1 MKVLAIVHAFPPAH
15 GSGAEWMLHDMFQF
29 LQEQGH
35 QVKVV
40 VTKIKPEPFNG
51 IEVVGSVSDRELSEC
66 DIIISHLGQTGV
78 ALNTATQYGKPF
90 VFISHNTH
98 KYAVITARKKGV
110 YVIYNSSYVEGALW
124 QHYHKHPSVI
134 LHPPVDQKHYEVRS
148 KREKITLINY
158 NDAKGGVHLQSIA
171 RRLKDRQFLAVAGA
185 YGDQVTDQPGNVE
198 QMPNMADIRE
208 AYRKTKILIM
218 PSRYETY
225 GRTAIEAMSS
235 GIPVIASATPGLKE
249 SCGDAGYIIQDMH
262 NIDRWVEAIVEVEA
276 NYDEWSKRAKLWAKQ
291 VSQKTSKEL
300 AGFER
305 FLQDAI
311 ADKWKH
317 NIEPTG
323 R

>member
-1 MKVLAIVHAFPPAH
+1 
-15 GSGAEWMLHDMFQF
+15 MFQY
-29 LQEQGH
+29 LQDRRH
-35 QVKVV
+35 HVKVV
-40 VTKIKPEPFNG
+40 VTKTKAEPFNG
-51 IEVVGSVSDRELSEC
+51 LEVVSSVSDRELAQT

-78 ALNTATQYGKPF
+78 ALNTASQFGKPF

-124 QHYHKHPSVI
+124 QHYHKHPSVT

-158 NDAKGGVHLQSIA
+158 NDAKGGVHLSHIA

-185 YGDQVTDQPGNVE
+185 YGEQVKDQPANV
-198 QMPNMADIRE
+198 QQWPNLPDIRE
-208 AYRKTKILIM
+208 AYRQTKILIM

-249 SCGDAGYIIQDMH
+249 SCGSAGYLIQDMH
-262 NIDRWVEAIVEVEA
+262 NIDRWVEAIVEVEN
-276 NYDEWSKRAKLWAKQ
+276 NYDEWSKRAKLHAKKVHQ
-291 VSQKTSKEL
+291 RTQDEMAS
-300 AGFER
+300 FEQ

-317 NIEPTG
+317 NI
-323 R
+323 